1 MIHII
6 RAWLDIIFPPSA
18 HELILRHFLPVNFQ
32 KFYRP
37 QKKDDVQ
44 VLSNYHISAV
54 QAAVIACKFENNQH
68 AARLLNT
75 LLYTWLIEL
84 PKKKTVLISIPLS
97 RKRLKKRG
105 FNQVKRVME
114 KLPILPFPC
123 TVCHNLL
130 FRPNDTKPQT
140 SLNRK
145 DRLTNMRE
153 AFSINQKQ
161 LEKIKNCPRV
171 IICDDVLTTGATLKA
186 AKATLLPHLSP
197 ESELLCVAFAH

>member
-18 HELILRHFLPVNFQ
+18 HGLVLRHFLPVNFQ

-37 QKKDDVQ
+37 QKNGDVQ
-44 VLSNYHISAV
+44 ILCNYHIPAV
-54 QAAVIACKFENNQH
+54 QAAITACKFENNQQ
-68 AARLLNT
+68 AAKLLST
-75 LLYTWLIEL
+75 LLYIWLLDL
-84 PKKKTVLISIPLS
+84 PKMETVLIGIPLS

-105 FNQVKRVME
+105 FNQVERVME
-114 KLPILPFPC
+114 SLPKLPFSCI
-123 TVCHNLL
+123 VCHNLL

-140 SLNRK
+140 SLNRNE
-145 DRLTNMRE
+145 RLSNMKE
-153 AFSINQKQ
+153 AFAIKKKY

-186 AKATLLPHLSP
+186 AKAALLPHLSP
-197 ESELLCVAFAH
+197 ETELLCVAFAH

>member
-32 KFYRP
+32 KFYRL
-37 QKKDDVQ
+37 QKNDGVQ
-44 VLSNYHISAV
+44 TLSNYDIPAV
-54 QAAVIACKFENNQH
+54 QAAITACKFENNQR

-75 LLYTWLIEL
+75 LLYTWLMEL
-84 PKKKTVLISIPLS
+84 PKMETVLIGIPLS
-97 RKRLKKRG
+97 QKRLKKRG
-105 FNQVKRVME
+105 FNQVERVME

-123 TVCHNLL
+123 AVCHNLL

-140 SLNRK
+140 SLNRR

-153 AFSINQKQ
+153 AFSINLGQ

-171 IICDDVLTTGATLKA
+171 IICDDVLTTGATLRA

-197 ESELLCVAFAH
+197 ETELLCVAFAH